1 MFGRRHFYTYSS
13 PCSQGNDLDDVRIST
28 LPRGF
33 KGISRYDS
41 IDNKDYIIL
50 YALPGQSGETIF
62 NFNST
67 PEVDLANAANVSL
80 TVLGSSVTLNYKLQG
95 INQVTVTTGDKTVEV
110 IIMDKSTA
118 LQWNAV
124 DIFGKGDFGGHFAFG
139 TNER

>member
-1 MFGRRHFYTYSS
+1 MDNVCTFPLSETFA
-13 PCSQGNDLDDVRIST
+13 
-28 LPRGF
+28 
-33 KGISRYDS
+33 GISHRSS

-50 YALPGQSGETIF
+50 YALPGQSGETVF
-62 NFNST
+62 NFGSAPVLN
-67 PEVDLANAANVSL
+67 LANAAGVSS
-80 TVLGSSVTLNYKLQG
+80 TVSGNSVTLNYKLQG
-95 INQVTVTTGDKTVEV
+95 INQVTITTGEKTVEV

>member
-95 INQVTVTTGDKTVEV
+95 INQITITIGLKIVEV
-110 IIMDKSTA
+110 IILDKDTA
-118 LQWNAV
+118 LRWSVV
-124 DIFGKGDFGGHFAFG
+124 DIPNGDNFGAFFCIG
-139 TNER
+139 TNQR